1 MSPPAGNTHSMHCGG
16 GEGREKKEIVHSY
29 HYLHPLDVYFTL
41 NLLIDTSDRNHVGRD
56 QADISEFIFN
66 TEQQQRRER
75 EMKSGLITYG
85 SRWCRAIRA
94 CVRRRMIA

>member
-16 GEGREKKEIVHSY
+16 GEGRKKKEIVHSY
-29 HYLHPLDVYFTL
+29 HYLYPLDVYFTL

-75 EMKSGLITYG
+75 EK
-85 SRWCRAIRA
+85 
-94 CVRRRMIA
+94 